1 MPRSKGESRNVPLAR
16 GISAL
21 SKSKM
26 FTVSHKQHH
35 AKKGGAA
42 KDTAKAA
49 APASKFYPADQDPKP
64 LHRNFKP
71 KAAKLRAS
79 ITPGTVLVLLA
90 GAFRGCRVVFLK
102 QLPSG
107 LLLVTGPMKL
117 NGCPLR
123 RVNQAYVI
131 ATSAKVDVS
140 GVEVPASIN
149 DAAFKKDK
157 SGASTGVSDEK
168 KAAQK
173 AVDTAILSKL
183 DDITK
188 AYLKAKFTLTK
199 NDKPHALKF

>member
-1 MPRSKGESRNVPLAR
+1 
-16 GISAL
+16 
-21 SKSKM
+21 
-26 FTVSHKQHH
+26 
-35 AKKGGAA
+35 
-42 KDTAKAA
+42 
-49 APASKFYPADQDPKP
+49 
-64 LHRNFKP
+64 
-71 KAAKLRAS
+71 
-79 ITPGTVLVLLA
+79 
-90 GAFRGCRVVFLK
+90 
-102 QLPSG
+102 
-107 LLLVTGPMKL
+107 MKL